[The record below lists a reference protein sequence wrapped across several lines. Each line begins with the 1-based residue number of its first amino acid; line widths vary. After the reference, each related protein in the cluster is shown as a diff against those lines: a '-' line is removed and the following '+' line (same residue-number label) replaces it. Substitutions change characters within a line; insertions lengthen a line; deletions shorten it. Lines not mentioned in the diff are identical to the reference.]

1 MHTVIHAIRMENEAR
16 EKEYQR
22 TITTF
27 YVLVA
32 VLLLIVLGVLIAE
45 LRMHALLPNVLG
57 T

>member
-32 VLLLIVLGVLIAE
+32 LLLLIVLGILIAE
-45 LRMHALLPNVLG
+45 LRMHALLPQVLG
-57 T
+57 S